1 MKVKTW
7 TIEEVET
14 IVSDLKTTRLSL
26 RQISKNRHKEFNRGV
41 SGTFN
46 KVIEINK
53 LLNKGFSANDMIQS
67 PSIEKSRRMSNGL
80 LRFYTKKEIN
90 IMKSN
95 IATGEPIT
103 YIAERLAVEFDRPV
117 VGVRCKLYNL
127 KSEVNKINDW
137 KGPTKIEVVKETLN
151 FEPTL
156 EKEQH
161 ADIGVDVPHGMTF
174 EGKPKRITLHSDH
187 FRIYF

>member
-7 TIEEVET
+7 TLQEVET

-53 LLNKGFSANDMIQS
+53 FVNKGLTANEIIEL
-67 PSIEKSRRMSNGL
+67 PFVEKSRRTTSGL
-80 LRFYTKKEIN
+80 LRLYTKKEIN

-103 YIAERLAVEFDRPV
+103 YIADRLAIEFDRPV
-117 VGVRCKLYNL
+117 VGLRCKLYNL
-127 KSEVNKINDW
+127 KSQVKKIDDW
-137 KGPTKIEVVKETLN
+137 KGPTKIEVVKEKLN
-151 FEPTL
+151 FEPDTI
-156 EKEQH
+156 QQP
-161 ADIGVDVPHGMTF
+161 ADVGVEVPHGMTF